1 MIGTFLK
8 TAIVFLLCLAAG
20 DLVGVIACTILD
32 IAPIRGW
39 SAALPYTIW
48 FVVGVFAGLVAAYG
62 AGTWIAGK
70 GEWDSGPGAR
80 RTIAGIFVSA
90 LAVSVALC
98 VLFWKLYW
106 SRGVEGEYY
115 VPDSQ
120 SHTITYLV
128 AALGGMWLVWLV
140 SKPSPKA

>member
-1 MIGTFLK
+1 MIPAFCK

-20 DLVGVIACTILD
+20 DLVGVIACTVLD

-39 SAALPYTIW
+39 SAALPYAIW
-48 FVVGVFAGLVAAYG
+48 FVVGVFAGLIAAHG
-62 AGTWIAGK
+62 AGVWISGK
-70 GEWDSGPGAR
+70 DEWDNGPGAR
-80 RTIAGIFVSA
+80 RLIAGIFLSA

-98 VLFWKLYW
+98 VFFRTLWW
-106 SRGVEGEYY
+106 SRGVDGDYY

-140 SKPSPKA
+140 SKPSAKA